1 MRKAKI
7 SLATCASQTKA
18 NEDAVR
24 RLSSSGS
31 LSGVSSSSSVLS
43 LRLRPILSFSNV
55 SSFWTSCG
63 SLASVWSCFPPRAI
77 TTSSTRRAN
86 QEEKNMMKKTIYLS
100 RPLAFCLENTNK
112 SNEENKEE
120 EMVAPES
127 AGFRRLLF
135 GQAASV
141 FS

>member
-1 MRKAKI
+1 
-7 SLATCASQTKA
+7 
-18 NEDAVR
+18 
-24 RLSSSGS
+24 
-31 LSGVSSSSSVLS
+31 
-43 LRLRPILSFSNV
+43 
-55 SSFWTSCG
+55 
-63 SLASVWSCFPPRAI
+63 
-77 TTSSTRRAN
+77 
-86 QEEKNMMKKTIYLS
+86 MMKKTIYLS
-100 RPLAFCLENTNK
+100 RPPAFCLENTNK